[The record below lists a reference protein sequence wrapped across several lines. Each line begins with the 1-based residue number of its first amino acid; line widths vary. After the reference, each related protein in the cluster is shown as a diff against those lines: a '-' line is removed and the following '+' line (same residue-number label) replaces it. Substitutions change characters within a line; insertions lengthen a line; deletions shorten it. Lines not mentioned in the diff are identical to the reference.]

1 MAVKIYLIRH
11 GESLGNAAR
20 KILGHTDIGLSD
32 VGIRQAEVA
41 ARSLSDIKF
50 DIIYSSD
57 LKRALQTALPHAE
70 LRKMAVV
77 PHSGLREIYVGDWE
91 GKSVSEI
98 INEYGDVY
106 EKEWIAKFGTF
117 RMPGGESVQEAGER
131 FYRAVL
137 DIAKQNDG
145 KTVLIA
151 AHAAVIRA
159 FWGKINGIKPE
170 DLAGKIIFPTNASYS
185 LVEYKDCKFEPVLY
199 SVDEYLTEVGI
210 TNFN

>member
-1 MAVKIYLIRH
+1 MSVKIYLIRH

-20 KILGHTDIGLSD
+20 KILGHTDMGLSD
-32 VGIRQAEVA
+32 VGIRQAEA
-41 ARSLSDIKF
+41 AASALADIKF

-70 LRKMAVV
+70 LRKMSVI
-77 PHSGLREIYVGDWE
+77 PHSDLREIYVGDWE
-91 GKSVSEI
+91 GKSVPEI
-98 INEYGDVY
+98 IDEYGDVY

-117 RMPGGESVQEAGER
+117 RLPGGESVQEAGER
-131 FYRAVL
+131 FYNAIV
-137 DIAKQNDG
+137 DIAKLNDG
-145 KTVLIA
+145 KTILVA

-170 DLAGKIIFPTNASYS
+170 ELAEKIIFPTNASYS
-185 LVEYKDCKFEPVLY
+185 LIEYKEGKIEAISY
-199 SVDEYLTEVGI
+199 SVDEYLAEVGI